1 MMICWTALT
10 CGDQHSCPG
19 LKLRRRGGLGG
30 LALVEDG
37 QMIVGAEQQQPPLE
51 QCQVILG
58 VLLHSLT
65 SSGPVVSLTV
75 LADEVYNAH
84 SVIII

>member
-19 LKLRRRGGLGG
+19 LRLRRRGGLGS

-58 VLLHSLT
+58 VLLRSLT
-65 SSGPVVSLTV
+65 SSSAVVCLTV
-75 LADEVYNAH
+75 LADEVDNAH
-84 SVIII
+84 SVIVI

>member
-1 MMICWTALT
+1 MICWRALT

-19 LKLRRRGGLGG
+19 LGLRRRAGLCG

-58 VLLHSLT
+58 VLLSSLT
-65 SSGPVVSLTV
+65 SSTAVVSLTV
-75 LADEVYNAH
+75 LADEVDNAH
-84 SVIII
+84 SVIVI

>member
-1 MMICWTALT
+1 MMICWRALT

-19 LKLRRRGGLGG
+19 QKLRRRGGLGG

-58 VLLHSLT
+58 VLLRSLT
-65 SSGPVVSLTV
+65 SSSAVVCLTV
-75 LADEVYNAH
+75 LTYEVDNAH
-84 SVIII
+84 SVIVI

>member
-1 MMICWTALT
+1 MMICWRALT

-19 LKLRRRGGLGG
+19 LSLRRRGGLGG
-30 LALVEDG
+30 LALVVDG
-37 QMIVGAEQQQPPLE
+37 QMIVWAEQQQPPLE

-65 SSGPVVSLTV
+65 TSGPVVCLTV
-75 LADEVYNAH
+75 LADEVDNAD
-84 SVIII
+84 SVKVI

>member
-1 MMICWTALT
+1 MIICWTALT

-19 LKLRRRGGLGG
+19 LRLRRRGSLGG

-58 VLLHSLT
+58 VLLRSLT

>member
-1 MMICWTALT
+1 MICWRALT

-19 LKLRRRGGLGG
+19 LGLRRRGGLCG

-58 VLLHSLT
+58 VLLRSLT
-65 SSGPVVSLTV
+65 SSSAVVCLTV
-75 LADEVYNAH
+75 LTYEVDNAH
-84 SVIII
+84 SVIVI

>member
-1 MMICWTALT
+1 MICWRALT

-19 LKLRRRGGLGG
+19 LGLRRRGG

-37 QMIVGAEQQQPPLE
+37 QMIVGAEQQQLPLE

-58 VLLHSLT
+58 VLLRSLT
-65 SSGPVVSLTV
+65 SSSAVVCLTV
-75 LADEVYNAH
+75 LTYEVDNAH
-84 SVIII
+84 SVIVI

>member
-1 MMICWTALT
+1 MMICWRALT

-19 LKLRRRGGLGG
+19 LSLRRRAG

-37 QMIVGAEQQQPPLE
+37 QMIVWAEQQQPPLE

-58 VLLHSLT
+58 VLLSSLT
-65 SSGPVVSLTV
+65 TSGPVVCLTV
-75 LADEVYNAH
+75 LADEVDNAH
-84 SVIII
+84 SVIVI